1 MKLGVNGGVALVDKP
16 PPIKPGAPVLTHT
29 HGFLV
34 VRSVYWTSTEPREP
48 MVALGEPG
56 GSATVMTVSL
66 RYARRLMAVGVRH
79 AAAR

>member
-1 MKLGVNGGVALVDKP
+1 MTGRGEYEVSKP
-16 PPIKPGAPVLTHT
+16 PPIKVGTAIATHT
-29 HGFLV
+29 HGFLA

-56 GSATVMTVSL
+56 GAVTVMTISL
-66 RYARRLMAVGVRH
+66 RYARRLVALGARR

>member
-1 MKLGVNGGVALVDKP
+1 MMDKP
-16 PPIKPGAPVLTHT
+16 PPIKVGTPVATRT

-56 GSATVMTVSL
+56 GTATLMTISL
-66 RYARRLMAVGVRH
+66 RYARRLMRTGVRH